1 MRIAIVGAG
10 VSGLTAA
17 YLLHPHHEVTLYE
30 AQARLGG
37 HAHTV
42 CVDVDGRDYQV
53 DTGFLV
59 YNDQTYPLFIRL
71 LDKLGVAT
79 KQSEMSFSY
88 TDSLTGLEWKGTT
101 LNTIFAQRR
110 NLVRPRFLRMLWH
123 IVTFNRSLRRMLD
136 DELSTTLTIGELLR
150 QRSWGREFRD
160 WYLVPMG
167 AAIWSANP
175 ESFLDMPARTFA
187 EFFQRH
193 GLLSVRN
200 RPEWRTID
208 GGSRTYVEAIES
220 RLRALG
226 KVATGTPVTSV
237 RRVDEGVEVTTD
249 VAREVFEHVILACH
263 SDDALALLAEP
274 TADESRIL
282 GAIRYQPNE
291 VTLHWDTSLLPRR
304 QLAWA
309 AWNYRRTGRTSQLA
323 TLTYNVSALQSIS
336 APREFLV
343 TLNGDDEIDDAK
355 VIARFRYE
363 HPVLDGATVAA
374 QRERAL
380 LQGDHLSFC
389 GAYLGYGFHED
400 GVRSAFEA
408 CLRLGVAW

>member
-17 YLLHPHHEVTLYE
+17 YLLHPFHEVTLYE
-30 AQARLGG
+30 AQGRLGG

-42 CVDVDGRDYQV
+42 RVEVDEHTYDV

-59 YNDQTYPLFIRL
+59 YNDRTYPLFIRL

-79 KQSEMSFSY
+79 KESEMSFSY
-88 TDSLTGLEWKGTT
+88 TDSVTGLEWKGST
-101 LNTIFAQRR
+101 LNSIFAQRR
-110 NLVRPRFLRMLWH
+110 NLVHPRFLRMLWH
-123 IVTFNRSLRRMLD
+123 ILTFNRSLRRMLD
-136 DELSTTLTIGELLR
+136 DELSSTISIGDLLR

-167 AAIWSANP
+167 AAIWSASP
-175 ESFLDMPARTFA
+175 ENFLEMPARSFA

-200 RPEWRTID
+200 RPQWRTIE

-220 RLRALG
+220 RLRAHG
-226 KVATGTPVTSV
+226 KVALASPVTSL
-237 RRVDEGVEVTTD
+237 RRVNDGVEVLTD
-249 VAREVFEHVILACH
+249 EGREVYDHVIVACH
-263 SDDALALLAEP
+263 SDDALSLLADA
-274 TADESRIL
+274 TSDEARIL

-291 VTLHWDTSLLPRR
+291 VTLHWDTSLLPRAR
-304 QLAWA
+304 LAWA
-309 AWNYRRTGRTSQLA
+309 AWNFRRTGRTSALA
-323 TLTYNVSALQSIS
+323 TLTYNVSALQSID

-343 TLNGDDEIDDAK
+343 TLNGDDEIDEAK

-363 HPVLDGATVAA
+363 HPVLDGTTVAA

-380 LQGDHLSFC
+380 LQGERLSFC

-400 GVRSAFEA
+400 GVRSAFES
-408 CLRLGVAW
+408 CLRLGVSW

>member
-30 AQARLGG
+30 AQPRLGG

-42 CVDVDGRDYQV
+42 CVEVDERTYPV

-71 LDKLGVAT
+71 LEKLGVAT

-150 QRSWGREFRD
+150 QRSWGRELRD

-220 RLRALG
+220 RLRAQG
-226 KVATGTPVTSV
+226 KIATGAPVTSV
-237 RRVDEGVEVTTD
+237 RRVEGGVEVATD
-249 VAREVFEHVILACH
+249 DAREVFEHVIVACH

-274 TADESRIL
+274 TADETRIL

-291 VTLHWDTSLLPRR
+291 VTLHWDTSLLPQRR
-304 QLAWA
+304 LAWA

-323 TLTYNVSALQSIS
+323 TLTYNISALQSIS

-355 VIARFRYE
+355 VFARFRYE

-380 LQGDHLSFC
+380 LQGERLSFC

-408 CLRLGVAW
+408 CLRLGVSW

>member
-17 YLLHPHHEVTLYE
+17 YLLHPYHEVTLYE

-42 CVDVDGRDYQV
+42 SVDVEHRDYLV

-79 KQSEMSFSY
+79 KPSEMSFSY
-88 TDSLTGLEWKGTT
+88 TDSFTGLEWKGSS

-110 NLVRPRFLRMLWH
+110 NLMRPRFLRMLWH

-136 DELSTTLTIGELLR
+136 DELSTTISIGELLR

-200 RPEWRTID
+200 RPEWRTIE
-208 GGSRTYVEAIES
+208 GGSKTYVDAIEV
-220 RLRALG
+220 RLRAHG
-226 KVATGTPVTSV
+226 KVAPGAPVTSV
-237 RRVDEGVEVTTD
+237 RRVDNGVEVVTD
-249 VAREVFEHVILACH
+249 DSREVFDHVIVACH

-274 TADESRIL
+274 TPDESRIL
-282 GAIRYQPNE
+282 GAIRYQANE
-291 VTLHWDTSLLPRR
+291 VTLHSDTSLLPSRR
-304 QLAWA
+304 LAWA

-336 APREFLV
+336 APKEFLV
-343 TLNGDDEIDDAK
+343 TLNGDDEIDDAL
-355 VIARFRYE
+355 VFARFCYE

-380 LQGDHLSFC
+380 LQSDRLSFC

-408 CLRLGVAW
+408 CLRLGVSW